1 MERPINQRISSPKP
15 SLLHVVVPFIILYNN
30 SFHPVVLLE
39 NNLICIFM
47 IILEK
52 VSEGGEIV
60 KNTPNKLISSLNH
73 NYCMLL
79 YY

>member
-1 MERPINQRISSPKP
+1 MVRPINQLISSPKP

-39 NNLICIFM
+39 NNIICIFM

-52 VSEGGEIV
+52 VSKGGEIV
-60 KNTPNKLISSLNH
+60 KQNTK
-73 NYCMLL
+73 
-79 YY
+79 

>member
-1 MERPINQRISSPKP
+1 MRENRGKTHKSTGLNTKTI
-15 SLLHVVVPFIILYNN
+15 LLHVVVPFIILYDN

-52 VSEGGEIV
+52 VSKGGEIV
-60 KNTPNKLISSLNH
+60 K
-73 NYCMLL
+73 
-79 YY
+79 

>member
-15 SLLHVVVPFIILYNN
+15 SLLHVVVQFIILYNN
-30 SFHPVVLLE
+30 SFNPVVLLE
-39 NNLICIFM
+39 NNRICIFM

-52 VSEGGEIV
+52 VSKGGEIV

-73 NYCMLL
+73 NYCMLF

>member
-30 SFHPVVLLE
+30 SFNPVVLLE

-52 VSEGGEIV
+52 VSKGGEIV
-60 KNTPNKLISSLNH
+60 KNTVHFQS
-73 NYCMLL
+73 
-79 YY
+79 